1 MEIRGNKAPFHI
13 ENREL
18 EYEYGIWKQE
28 NLSDL
33 NFTTNEIFVSIHHL
47 IPECLISLKKIPNTS
62 GCTFQRNR
70 KNEIILVIIEPHACK
85 AKHYIK

>member
-1 MEIRGNKAPFHI
+1 MEIRGIKAPFHI
-13 ENREL
+13 ETREL

-47 IPECLISLKKIPNTS
+47 IIPECLISLKEDI
-62 GCTFQRNR
+62 
-70 KNEIILVIIEPHACK
+70 
-85 AKHYIK
+85 